1 MLGRSFNN
9 ERHGSVLYSA
19 LFHPDLNEF
28 LISDKIL
35 INYRELYFEVVG
47 HVYPNKMGNFP
58 EMRCSVSKIMSKM
71 THVNY
76 KNTNNCFQIGAAD
89 SFKCKT
95 DHKKLYYISLVFS

>member
-1 MLGRSFNN
+1 MNDMDQYYT
-9 ERHGSVLYSA
+9 VLISSRRN
-19 LFHPDLNEF
+19 LSNLNKF

-35 INYRELYFEVVG
+35 IYYRKPYFEVVG
-47 HVYPNKMGNFP
+47 RVYLNKMGNIP